1 LYWVLDKIEDDGS
14 PRQITS
20 KEKAFR
26 IRMVELVFDS
36 DRSNAKRLHN
46 MSASLFA
53 MVFVSSLTANL
64 ATFLIQQSEPDFQ
77 YVSLK
82 DLDSRFVPVC
92 VRGKDAILETLTND
106 FQTMNYKIQEDPE
119 ENYIDLLKRKC
130 RVLATRRADFDI
142 YERKKRTNPDCT
154 LEWVGRPEYIT
165 FGGMGTMVDM
175 NNKCTSLVGHVL
187 DLYMHEMT
195 DFLEEAWQDYL
206 DSLSDFQCPKKEVI
220 EDTRYSLTLNDIG
233 GIFIVYGCLAIVG
246 LFVTVIEQHFER
258 KRVRKAIAA
267 SDDDLDLGE
276 SDGANAPAGGA
287 PRRGARASVS
297 ADSDVLRRI
306 LLIDRTIA
314 KLQYQMSQPE
324 KRSSGEKRLSG
335 SGLSGSFRRLSGSFR
350 RLPSSGRS
358 DSPPPSPRNSGA
370 AVPAPRPSMS
380 ELGKRKSHQNILAMG

>member
-1 LYWVLDKIEDDGS
+1 
-14 PRQITS
+14 
-20 KEKAFR
+20 
-26 IRMVELVFDS
+26 MVELVFDS

-46 MSASLFA
+46 MSSSLFA

-92 VRGKDAILETLTND
+92 VRGKDAIFETLTND

-119 ENYIDLLKRKC
+119 QNYIDLLARKC

-165 FGGMGTMVDM
+165 FGGMGTIVDM

-195 DFLEEAWQDYL
+195 DFLEEAWQNYL
-206 DSLSDFQCPKKEVI
+206 DSLSDYQCPKKEVI

-246 LFVTVIEQHFER
+246 LFVTMIEQHFER
-258 KRVRKAIAA
+258 KRKAAIAA
-267 SDDDLDLGE
+267 SNDDDDDLNLSE
-276 SDGANAPAGGA
+276 TDGANLPASGA
-287 PRRGARASVS
+287 PRRGARASVA

-324 KRSSGEKRLSG
+324 RRSSGEKRLSG
-335 SGLSGSFRRLSGSFR
+335 SGLTGSFRRLSGSLK
-350 RLPSSGRS
+350 RLSGSNRS

-370 AVPAPRPSMS
+370 AIPPTRPSLS
-380 ELGKRKSHQNILAMG
+380 ELGKPKSQQNILAMG